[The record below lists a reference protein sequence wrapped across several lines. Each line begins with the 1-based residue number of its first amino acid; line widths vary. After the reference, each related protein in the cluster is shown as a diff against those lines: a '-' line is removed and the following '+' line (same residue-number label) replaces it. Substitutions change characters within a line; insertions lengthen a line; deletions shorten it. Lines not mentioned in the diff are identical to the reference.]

1 MLRSMT
7 GFGRSVMEEAH
18 WTQIWEIKS
27 VNSRYLDIK
36 WRLPVLAR
44 SLETG
49 LERHVRRVAAR
60 GRLEITLNVQS
71 RTSLQPVRFDTA
83 QARLML
89 ADLGELAAAEGLEF
103 KPDLNRLFGIPSLW
117 TYEDDDPDATFM
129 VRLEDGL
136 NAALED
142 WNESREQEGR
152 ALGGALK
159 EHIRRLEEWLARI
172 DAHAPD
178 IREERFA
185 ALRERLAEAMDGLR
199 LEIDEGRILQE
210 LVILTDRLDV
220 SEELARLHAHIER
233 LHELLETGTDSGRR
247 LDFTLQE
254 CFREINTCGTKIQ
267 DARLSRIVVDFKNE
281 LEKIREQVQ
290 NLE

>member
-18 WTQIWEIKS
+18 WTQTWEIKS
-27 VNSRYLDIK
+27 ANSRYLDIK
-36 WRLPVLAR
+36 WRLPTLAR
-44 SLETG
+44 SLEAG
-49 LERHVRRVAAR
+49 LERGVRRVAAR
-60 GRLEITLNVQS
+60 GRVEITLNVQS
-71 RTSLQPVRFDTA
+71 RISLRPVRLDAA
-83 QARLML
+83 QARSML
-89 ADLGELAAAEGLEF
+89 AELGGLAEAEGLDF
-103 KPDLNRLFGIPSLW
+103 TPDLNRLFGIAALW
-117 TYEDDDPDATFM
+117 TYEDDDPDAAFM
-129 VRLEDGL
+129 ARLEAGL

-152 ALGGALK
+152 ALGVALK
-159 EHIRRLEEWLARI
+159 EHIRRMEEWLACI
-172 DAHAPD
+172 DARAPD

-185 ALRERLAEAMDGLR
+185 ALRERLAEAMDSLR
-199 LEIDEGRILQE
+199 LEADEGRILQE
-210 LVILTDRLDV
+210 LVILTDRIDV
-220 SEELARLHAHIER
+220 SEELTRLHTHVER

-254 CFREINTCGTKIQ
+254 CLREINTCGNKIQ

-281 LEKIREQVQ
+281 LEKFREQVQ